1 MGNAPDAHETHAWV
15 LHPDIKTDQ
24 SARAASDALAESV
37 SLAHALPGLE
47 VMGETIVRLPRAH
60 PGKLFGKG
68 KIAELAELFKAAGCG
83 ARADRWSCFT
93 GTAAQSRK
101 GLGRQNP

>member
-1 MGNAPDAHETHAWV
+1 MGNTPDVHETHAWV
-15 LHPDIKTDQ
+15 LHPDIKTDY
-24 SARAASDALAESV
+24 SARAAQDALAEAV

-68 KIAELAELFKAAGCG
+68 KISELAELFKAADDR
-83 ARADRWSCFT
+83 ARAHRWACLARA
-93 GTAAQSRK
+93 AAQPRER
-101 GLGRQNP
+101 LER

>member
-1 MGNAPDAHETHAWV
+1 MGNTPDAHETHAWV
-15 LHPDIKTDQ
+15 LHPDIKTDY
-24 SARAASDALAESV
+24 SARAATDALAEAV

-68 KIAELAELFKAAGCG
+68 KIAGGCLQSNCKLATKIDWLLGGGFQKK
-83 ARADRWSCFT
+83 
-93 GTAAQSRK
+93 K
-101 GLGRQNP
+101 GGINFF